1 MKTPLKSEPQS
12 SNLMVFFIIRSSV
25 YAAFQCHIFFCRLNL
40 KQKKREIHKLNYLK
54 QTFSN
59 PMVYLYSFFKLE
71 NDGGI
76 KIILVCGGNSFE
88 NMV

>member
-1 MKTPLKSEPQS
+1 MQLFGVTFS
-12 SNLMVFFIIRSSV
+12 
-25 YAAFQCHIFFCRLNL
+25 FCCLNS

-76 KIILVCGGNSFE
+76 KINLVCGGNSFK
-88 NMV
+88 NML

>member
-1 MKTPLKSEPQS
+1 MQLFGVTFS
-12 SNLMVFFIIRSSV
+12 
-25 YAAFQCHIFFCRLNL
+25 FCCLNL

-76 KIILVCGGNSFE
+76 KINLVL
-88 NMV
+88 